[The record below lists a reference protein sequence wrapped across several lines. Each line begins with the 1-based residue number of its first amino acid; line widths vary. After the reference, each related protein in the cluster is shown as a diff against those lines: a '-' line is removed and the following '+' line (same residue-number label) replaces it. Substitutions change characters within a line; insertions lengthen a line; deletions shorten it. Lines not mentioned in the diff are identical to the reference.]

1 MRPHRFVL
9 GVAVAAFASCA
20 GAPAARAATPE
31 DPAQVESDPIRGG
44 TKLVATNF
52 KLTPKW
58 DRVRQLIL
66 DGTEI
71 KSAELSA
78 WVAWANGLQSK
89 SVTERLLAIN
99 TRVNRDFKYASDLQI
114 WGKPD
119 YWDAPV
125 EAQEKKRIDCE
136 DYAIFKLFLSH
147 IAGIQ
152 DQDLAIAVGKIP
164 STGEHHAIMF
174 GIDGRTTY
182 VLDNRSRYMLD
193 TDTHG
198 DFQVMYSVDF
208 HEVWLYPSAFQNKSN

>member
-1 MRPHRFVL
+1 MRLDHFVL
-9 GVAVAAFASCA
+9 GVALVEFAWVA
-20 GAPAARAATPE
+20 GTPAARTATPH
-31 DPAQVESDPIRGG
+31 DPAQVENDPIRGG
-44 TKLVATNF
+44 NKWVIANF

-58 DRVRQLIL
+58 DRVCYNNKKAN
-66 DGTEI
+66 EI

-89 SVTERLLAIN
+89 PVTERLLAIN
-99 TRVNRDFKYASDLQI
+99 TRVNKEFKYATDQQV

-136 DYAIFKLFLSH
+136 DYAIFKLFLAH

-152 DQDLAIAVGKIP
+152 DDDLALAVGKIP

-174 GIDGRTTY
+174 GVDGRTTY
-182 VLDNRSRYMLD
+182 VLDNRSRYMVD
-193 TDTHG
+193 TDTQG
-198 DFQVMYSVDF
+198 DFQVMYSVNF
-208 HEVWLYPSAFQNKSN
+208 REVWLYPSAFQNKGQ